1 MFRDPLNKLRG
12 AQIVRILCQ
21 LTVYVRNIFA
31 FMVLP
36 WYLKALVGVN
46 VNQIRMRAARW
57 QLKYS
62 MLYL

>member
-1 MFRDPLNKLRG
+1 MFWDKLNKLKG
-12 AQIVRILCQ
+12 AQIVRILCKF
-21 LTVYVRNIFA
+21 TVYVRNIFA
-31 FMVLP
+31 FTVLP
-36 WYLKALVGVN
+36 WYLKALVGEN

>member
-1 MFRDPLNKLRG
+1 MRTLNEFP
-12 AQIVRILCQ
+12 
-21 LTVYVRNIFA
+21 VYVRNIFA

-36 WYLKALVGVN
+36 WYLKASEGEN
-46 VNQIRMRAARW
+46 IDQIRMRAARW